1 MRDLAKEIIAYTQSK
16 SNIVFKDLP
25 LDDPIDRLPDISK
38 ARKIL
43 NWDPVVNRE
52 TGLNQTIDYFR
63 KTLKVRS
70 NG

>member
-1 MRDLAKEIIAYTQSK
+1 
-16 SNIVFKDLP
+16 VFKDLP